1 MSGIDGEV
9 PSVVGSSEPEQAG
22 VDEFVGSG
30 RTEPTWIDLALN
42 KPGERARRQ
51 ALDRRR
57 EAPVKTFVARALGVH
72 TAERAWR
79 VGANGEEAVA
89 RRLHKLSGEWMV
101 LHAVPVGE
109 RDSDIDHVVI
119 GPAGVFTLNTKNH
132 SRGKVWVAERS
143 FLVNGQRTDYLRNAR
158 HEASRASRLL
168 SAACASD
175 VAVEPVI
182 VVLAAQL
189 TIKAQPDG
197 VHVVARRQIA
207 RWFRRRPTRLDPGAA
222 ARIFDQ
228 ARRDIVWRPRTRW
241 ADTS

>member
-1 MSGIDGEV
+1 MDR
-9 PSVVGSSEPEQAG
+9 PRTEQAG
-22 VDEFVGSG
+22 EG
-30 RTEPTWIDLALN
+30 
-42 KPGERARRQ
+42 ARRQ

-57 EAPVKTFVARALGVH
+57 EAPTRTFLARALGVH
-72 TAERAWR
+72 TEERAWR
-79 VGANGEEAVA
+79 VGADGEERVA
-89 RRLHKLSGEWMV
+89 RRLRKLPERWHV

-109 RDSDIDHVVI
+109 RDSDIDHVVV

-132 SRGKVWVAERS
+132 SRSKVWVAERS

-168 SAACASD
+168 SAACGWD

-207 RWFRRRPTRLDPGAA
+207 RWLLRRPTRLDPGAA
-222 ARIFDQ
+222 DRIFDQ
-228 ARRDIVWRPRTRW
+228 ARRDIVWRPRAR
-241 ADTS
+241 